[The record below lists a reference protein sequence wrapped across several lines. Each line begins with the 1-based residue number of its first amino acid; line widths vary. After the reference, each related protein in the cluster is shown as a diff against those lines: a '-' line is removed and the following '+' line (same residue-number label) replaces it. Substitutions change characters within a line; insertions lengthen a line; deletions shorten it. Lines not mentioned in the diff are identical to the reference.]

1 MNREGDKRGGEG
13 EMKRGGETERL
24 GPMYTNH
31 IYITHTL
38 AHTHMHACT
47 HTDVSMT
54 SPMTTAL
61 MFYREHIL

>member
-1 MNREGDKRGGEG
+1 
-13 EMKRGGETERL
+13 MKRGGETERL